1 MEIESETL
9 KVKMS
14 EAIFKKDYEVNTFTT
29 NPAKRLG
36 VLGLVGI
43 LQDIAAIHAEKMGFG
58 YDQMLERGSFWV
70 LARQSIHISH
80 WPELFSPLEVRTW
93 SREPKGFNAYRE
105 FEILSGDQ
113 KIADCTTTWVALDV
127 EKRRPVEIRRDN
139 LPFFPRT
146 EGLLDY
152 EAKKLMISREVS
164 DLELRGS
171 FATRNSDL
179 DLNGHVNNT
188 KFSQWVID
196 SIPFER
202 HTEFKVTGYHI
213 NFLSE
218 VKLDDEVIVFK
229 DLKNSTDTNHVFVG
243 FSKNKEK
250 PAFIVEIET
259 E

>member
-1 MEIESETL
+1 
-9 KVKMS
+9 MS
-14 EAIFKKDYEVNTFTT
+14 EPIFTKNYEVNTFTS
-29 NPAKRLG
+29 NSAKRLG
-36 VLGLVGI
+36 LLGLVGV

-70 LARQSIHISH
+70 LARQSIRITD
-80 WPELFSPLEVRTW
+80 WPELFSPLEVQTW

-105 FEILSGDQ
+105 FEVHSSNG

-127 EKRRPVEIRRDN
+127 VKRRPMEIPRDN
-139 LPFFPRT
+139 LPFSPRL

-152 EAKKLMISREVS
+152 EAKKLMATREAS
-164 DLELRGS
+164 ELELRKS
-171 FATRNSDL
+171 FETRNSDL

-218 VKLDDEVIVFK
+218 VKLNDEVSVFK
-229 DLKNSTDTNHVFVG
+229 DSTNSTESNHIFVG
-243 FSKNKEK
+243 LLKNKEK

-259 E
+259 EK